1 MSEQTTNHQNDPEA
15 SDLDPAK
22 AVEGVT
28 VEVIDRCMGIVDE
41 VCRDKNFDASAMI
54 FMSVNIAAHLMAR
67 GLFCA
72 NGPEARANLKVKMV
86 DNVAEILESAAQHI
100 DQSERELSSKIIRP
114 N

>member
-1 MSEQTTNHQNDPEA
+1 
-15 SDLDPAK
+15 
-22 AVEGVT
+22 
-28 VEVIDRCMGIVDE
+28 MGIVDE
-41 VCRDKNFDASAMI
+41 VCRDKNFDASSMI

-100 DQSERELSSKIIRP
+100 DQSERELNSKIIRP